1 MAFTKVA
8 AAGINTGG
16 SFVFKDI
23 NTTGIITAST
33 IKVGSAVTIHTGGYL
48 VGSSDLHST
57 GLTVQNVN
65 ASGVITATS
74 FYGDGSNLSGVSG
87 PDSVPGISTVG
98 TSTFNNINAS
108 GVVTAT
114 SFYGDGSNLTG
125 IDATALKDS
134 GGNTKVQANTSGAV
148 VTGVL
153 TATSFSGDGS
163 NITGL
168 TRTLTVGVRVGSAMT
183 VSISGTSFDVS
194 GRSGNIA
201 INI

>member
-33 IKVGSAVTIHTGGYL
+33 VKVGSAVTIHTGGYL
-48 VGSSDLHST
+48 IGSSNLHST
-57 GLTVQNVN
+57 GLTIHNIN
-65 ASGVITATS
+65 SSGVI
-74 FYGDGSNLSGVSG
+74 
-87 PDSVPGISTVG
+87 
-98 TSTFNNINAS
+98 
-108 GVVTAT
+108 TAT